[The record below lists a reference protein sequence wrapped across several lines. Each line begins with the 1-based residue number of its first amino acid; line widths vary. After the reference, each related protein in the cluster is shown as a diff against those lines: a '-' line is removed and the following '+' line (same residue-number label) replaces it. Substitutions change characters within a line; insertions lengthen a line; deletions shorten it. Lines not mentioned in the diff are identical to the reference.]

1 MKVAI
6 IGGGAAGFFTAIN
19 LKELAPNADV
29 TIYEAAPRVLAKV
42 AITGGGR
49 CNLTNSFREIKN
61 LSVAY
66 PRGTNLMKRTLK
78 AFGHKETYAWF
89 EAHGIKLT
97 TQEDECVF
105 PCSQQAQEIIDTFLK
120 LAKQHNI
127 TIKTSHRVAQINR
140 SENQLELSFVD
151 AKLKPVEASCVVVTT
166 GGSPKKEG
174 LSMLQ
179 QFQLKIEEPV
189 PSLFTFCLPDNPIT
203 QLMGTVVERATA
215 TVTGTKLSASGPL
228 LITHWGMSGPAILK
242 LSSYAARLLHKKEY
256 TATIAIN
263 WVNGEKEQQVVE
275 ELRTMAKD
283 HAKKQMGTIRPY
295 NLPTRLWH
303 HLLQSIGIELTRKW
317 EELGRKQMNRLVN
330 SLIND
335 QHLIK
340 GQHRFKEEFVTCGGI
355 SLENINPSTLACKE
369 ISNLYLAGEVLD
381 VDAITGGFNLQAAW
395 SMGMVVARSIA
406 ELVNNPHRETI
417 QC

>member
-19 LKELAPNADV
+19 LKKLAPEADV

-49 CNLTNSFREIKN
+49 CNLTNSFRGVKN

-66 PRGTNLMKRTLK
+66 PRGANLMKRALK
-78 AFGHKETYAWF
+78 AFSHKDTYAWF

-105 PCSQQAQEIIDTFLK
+105 PQSQQAQQIIDTFLQ
-120 LAKQHNI
+120 LAKKQGI
-127 TIKTSHRVAQINR
+127 AIKTSHRVAQVTPVNH
-140 SENQLELSFVD
+140 QLALSFVD
-151 AKLKPVEASCVVVTT
+151 TKLKAIEADYVVVTS

-174 LSMLQ
+174 LSMLAP
-179 QFQLKIEEPV
+179 FQLKVAEPV

-203 QLMGTVVERATA
+203 QLMGTVVEQATA
-215 TVTGTKLSASGPL
+215 TITGSKLTASGPL

-242 LSSYAARLLHKKEY
+242 LSSYGARLLHEKEY

-263 WVNGEKEQQVVE
+263 WVNGEKEQQVL
-275 ELRTMAKD
+275 ELLQSMTKE
-283 HAKKQMGTIRPY
+283 HAKKQLANIRPY
-295 NLPTRLWH
+295 NLPTRLWI
-303 HLLQSIGIELTRKW
+303 HLLQSIEIEPTRKW

-355 SLENINPSTLACKE
+355 DLENINLTTLACKE
-369 ISNLYLAGEVLD
+369 VPNLYLAGEVLD

-395 SMGMVVARSIA
+395 SMGMVVARGIA
-406 ELVNNPHRETI
+406 GFITADEN
-417 QC
+417 

>member
-19 LKELAPNADV
+19 LKELAPEADV

-49 CNLTNSFREIKN
+49 CNLTNSFREIRN
-61 LSVAY
+61 LSMAY
-66 PRGTNLMKRTLK
+66 PRGTNLMKRALK
-78 AFGHKETYAWF
+78 AFSHKETYAWF

-105 PCSQQAQEIIDTFLK
+105 PQSQRAQEIIDQFLA

-127 TIKTSHRVAQINR
+127 SIKTSHRVAQVSYNDQ
-140 SENQLELSFVD
+140 QLGLSFVD
-151 AKLKPVEASCVVVTT
+151 SKLKPIAADYVVITS

-174 LSMLQ
+174 LSMLDQ
-179 QFQLKIEEPV
+179 LQLKIEEPV
-189 PSLFTFCLPDNPIT
+189 PSLFTFCLPNNPIT
-203 QLMGTVVERATA
+203 QLMGTVVEQTTA
-215 TVTGTKLSASGPL
+215 TLTGTKLSASGPL

-242 LSSYAARLLHKKEY
+242 LSSYGARILHEKSY

-263 WVNGEKEQQVVE
+263 WVNGEKEQQVLE
-275 ELRTMAKD
+275 ELQGMTKD
-283 HAKKQMGTIRPY
+283 HAKKQIGNIRPY

-303 HLLQSIGIELTRKW
+303 HLLQSIEIDPTRKW

-330 SLIND
+330 ALIND
-335 QHLIK
+335 QHQIK

-355 SLENINPSTLACKE
+355 SLDNINLTTLACKE
-369 ISNLYLAGEVLD
+369 IPNLYLAGEVLD

-395 SMGMVVARSIA
+395 SMGMIVARGISGK
-406 ELVNNPHRETI
+406 
-417 QC
+417 